1 MAKDEISMWLNKI
14 RKPLLFQGNNK
25 GERYFEG
32 WYYKQISKDHKS
44 VISFIPGIS
53 LFDNDAHSFIQ
64 YIYVSLDENS
74 NKTIK
79 TGYVKYPVKDFKFNN
94 NPFMLQIEDNIFTE
108 SIISIKIVDKN
119 INIEGTLELGS
130 FTPIKKSIFTPNIMG
145 FFAYIPKMECYHG
158 IVSMNHGVKGILMIN
173 NEQVDFNNGKGY
185 IEKDWGTSFP
195 ERYIWI
201 QCNNFKN
208 NNTSIFCSIADIPFM
223 GKSFLG
229 YIINLVIDGKEYR
242 FATYNN
248 SKLKIQSITKEKITL
263 LLEDSK
269 TKLKI
274 EAYLNETGELIAP
287 QKGRMQKIVKEEVSG
302 KVKINLY
309 NKQTGIVYEDICY
322 MAGIEVVGF

>member
-1 MAKDEISMWLNKI
+1 MAKDEVSMWLNKI

>member
-14 RKPLLFQGNNK
+14 RNPLLFQGNNK
-25 GERYFEG
+25 REKYFEG
-32 WYYKQISKDHKS
+32 WYYKQISKDYKR

-74 NKTIK
+74 NKIIK

-94 NPFMLQIEDNIFTE
+94 NPFMLQVENNIFTE
-108 SIISIKIVDKN
+108 SMISIKIVDKN
-119 INIEGTLELGS
+119 INIEGTLKLGS
-130 FTPIKKSIFTPNIMG
+130 FTLIKKSFFAPNIMG

-158 IVSMNHGVKGILMIN
+158 IVSMNHRVKGILMIN

-229 YIINLVIDGKEYR
+229 YISNLVIDGKEYR

-248 SKLKIQSITKEKITL
+248 SKLKIQSITNEKITL

-287 QKGRMQKIVKEEVSG
+287 QKGRMQKKVKEEVSG